1 MLDAIRHRGPDDE
14 GVWGEGD
21 AWLGQRRLSIID
33 LSPAGRQP
41 MVSAC
46 GRYVA
51 TINGEIYNY
60 EALRTEID
68 AAERV
73 AWRGHSDSE
82 VLLEAVARW
91 GLTAALTK
99 ARGMFALGL
108 WDRQARTAHLARDR
122 FGEKPLYYS
131 VQNGCLS
138 FASELTALETMPEL
152 DTALDPA
159 ALSLFF
165 RYGYIPAPY
174 AVYAAVRK
182 LPPGSALSWK
192 RGQTATITAYFSVAD
207 LADAGHAD
215 PLIDP
220 DAAVE
225 ALHQTL
231 RDAVKDQ
238 MIADVPFGAFLSG
251 GVDSSLI
258 VALMQ
263 SVSDRPVKTFTLGFE
278 APEFNEA
285 VYAKA
290 VAAHLKTDHTE
301 HYVTAADA
309 QAVVPQLGA
318 LYDEPFA
325 DASQIPTYLISKMA
339 RQHVTVCLT
348 GDAGDEMFAGY
359 VRYPGVPRLWNAI
372 GKLPFRGT
380 ASRVLAALPLGF
392 VNTAMAVLGP
402 LARQYTS
409 RGKLAPAIRKA
420 ARWLSARD
428 QDDLFERAMTA
439 WQNPD
444 ALLVNPPTTTGAW
457 RPAAPKVQ
465 NSLERMVWRD
475 TVDYLPGDI
484 LCKVDRAAMAVA
496 LETRVPLL
504 DPRVAA
510 LAWRAPDSMKIR
522 GGDTKWLMR
531 RVLDRYV
538 PRALIDRPKMGFSVP
553 LHDWLTGDLRGWA
566 ESLLDPATITR
577 QGVLQPSVA
586 AKAWAAYLSG
596 DSSLDHMIWTL
607 LMFQS
612 WMAARGR

>member
-1 MLDAIRHRGPDDE
+1 MLGAIRHRGPDDE
-14 GVWGEGD
+14 GVWGEGGV
-21 AWLGQRRLSIID
+21 WLGQRRLSIID

-41 MVSAC
+41 MGSAC
-46 GRYVA
+46 GRFVA
-51 TINGEIYNY
+51 TVNGEIYNF
-60 EALRTEID
+60 EDLRAEID
-68 AAERV
+68 AQGPIR
-73 AWRGHSDSE
+73 WRGHSDSE

-91 GLTAALTK
+91 GLETALTK

-108 WDRQARTAHLARDR
+108 WDRQTQTAYLARDR

-131 VQNGCLS
+131 ARDGCLN
-138 FASELTALETMPEL
+138 FASELTALETLPALER
-152 DTALDPA
+152 TLDPA

-165 RYGYIPAPY
+165 RYGYIPAPHC
-174 AVYAAVRK
+174 VYAAVRK
-182 LPPGSALSWK
+182 LPPGCFLVWRA
-192 RGQTATITAYFSVAD
+192 GEAATPTPYFSVAD
-207 LADAGHAD
+207 LAVSGRDD
-215 PLIDP
+215 PLVDP
-220 DAAVE
+220 DVAIDE
-225 ALHQTL
+225 LHQIL
-231 RDAVKDQ
+231 RNAVKDQ
-238 MIADVPFGAFLSG
+238 MIADVPLGAFLSG

-309 QAVVPQLGA
+309 QAIVPQLGA

-339 RQHVTVCLT
+339 REHVTVCLT
-348 GDAGDEMFAGY
+348 GDAGDEMFGGY

-372 GKLPFRGT
+372 GKLPFRGA
-380 ASRVLAALPLGF
+380 ASRALAALPLGF
-392 VNTAMAVLGP
+392 VNTVMAALGP

-428 QDDLFERAMTA
+428 QDDLYERTMTA
-439 WQNPD
+439 WQVPD
-444 ALLVNPPTTTGAW
+444 ALLVDPPATTGAW
-457 RPAAPKVQ
+457 RPAPPPFRSA
-465 NSLERMVWRD
+465 LERMVWRD
-475 TVDYLPGDI
+475 TADYLPGDI

-510 LAWRAPDSMKIR
+510 LAWRTPDAMKIR
-522 GGDTKWLMR
+522 DGETKWLLR

-553 LHDWLTGDLRGWA
+553 LHDWVTGDLRGWA
-566 ESLLDPATITR
+566 DGLLEPAAIAS
-577 QGVLQPSVA
+577 QGILKPKVV
-586 AKAWAAYLSG
+586 AKAWRQYLAG
-596 DSSLDHMIWTL
+596 DSSLDHQIWTL